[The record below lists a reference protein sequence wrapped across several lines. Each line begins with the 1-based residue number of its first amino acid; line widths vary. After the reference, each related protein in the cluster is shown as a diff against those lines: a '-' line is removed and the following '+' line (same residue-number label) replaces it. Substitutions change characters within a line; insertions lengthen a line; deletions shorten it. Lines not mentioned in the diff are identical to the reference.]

1 MEYSGSRVPDAES
14 VKVMLSLIITFY
26 LTKTENR
33 TKKLKRNSHTI
44 ALSKGTIFVKKTLIF
59 YKKILTSAKL
69 RGRWYYKVYF
79 LKLNMCE
86 YLRAKFEVSSMIL
99 TSFRQ
104 EGGEEFNP
112 PPIPPR
118 THTLSPQNE
127 PLKSPPR
134 LGLKSRLNYQYKRK
148 NSEERN
154 KFIAFF
160 WCELNVVFK
169 TLFVIKRVIN
179 KKQTYDKA

>member
-33 TKKLKRNSHTI
+33 TKKLKHNSHTI

-104 EGGEEFNP
+104 EGGEEVNP
-112 PPIPPR
+112 PPIPPPH
-118 THTLSPQNE
+118 THTLTS
-127 PLKSPPR
+127 
-134 LGLKSRLNYQYKRK
+134 KRTPK
-148 NSEERN
+148 KPTQIRVKVS
-154 KFIAFF
+154 I
-160 WCELNVVFK
+160 ELSV
-169 TLFVIKRVIN
+169 
-179 KKQTYDKA
+179 

>member
-33 TKKLKRNSHTI
+33 TKKLKHNSHTI

-112 PPIPPR
+112 PPIPPPHTYTLTSKR
-118 THTLSPQNE
+118 TPKKPTQIRVKVSIELS
-127 PLKSPPR
+127 
-134 LGLKSRLNYQYKRK
+134 
-148 NSEERN
+148 
-154 KFIAFF
+154 
-160 WCELNVVFK
+160 V
-169 TLFVIKRVIN
+169 
-179 KKQTYDKA
+179 